1 MILLRTRHAF
11 LRSAVF
17 APIALLALASPARAQ
32 QLPADC
38 SVSSTPVAFGVYDPM
53 LAAPLDGAGEIV
65 VDCRRSNTETVY
77 ISLGTGG
84 SGSYAA
90 RRMARAGGGSLAYNL
105 YLDANA
111 ARVFGDGTGGSQGT
125 WCVTGVDGNG
135 CAGSNPSGQGRRARL
150 PFYGRIPPQQDVA
163 AGLYTDT
170 VTVRIDF

>member
-1 MILLRTRHAF
+1 MILLRTRRAS
-11 LRSAVF
+11 LRLALF
-17 APIALLALASPARAQ
+17 ALLALAAPLRAQ

-38 SVSSTPVAFGVYDPM
+38 SVTSTPVAFGVYDPM

-77 ISLGTGG
+77 ISLGTGS
-84 SGSYAA
+84 SGSYAL
-90 RRMARAGGGSLAYNL
+90 RRMTGAGGGLGYNL

-111 ARVFGDGTGGSQGT
+111 TRVFGDGTGGSQGA

-150 PFYGRIPPQQDVA
+150 PFFGRIPPQQDVA

-170 VTVRIDF
+170 VMVRIDF